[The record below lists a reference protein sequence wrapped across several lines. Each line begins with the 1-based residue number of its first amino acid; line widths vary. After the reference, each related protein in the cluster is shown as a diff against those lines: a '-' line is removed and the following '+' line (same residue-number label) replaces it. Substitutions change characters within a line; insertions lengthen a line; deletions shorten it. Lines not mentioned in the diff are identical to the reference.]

1 MDKDDMVDTGA
12 TVATAAGIRQARRK
26 MYRKI
31 YRTLY
36 AGVPKRVGP
45 IVALGSILSRFT
57 KTAAPYDYTQ
67 IDYEGVIPSMISKEY
82 YEKTAGIGSNL
93 MNFVRGMRSRYN
105 AAKAVKSVAKNNLE
119 ANLSRQNML
128 SKSIKRDYADLEA
141 LKNPAMRRNLGA
153 GYDMYAKKNMDTLAT
168 RTYSNAAELN
178 KLRSEQAGLQARV
191 AETSSPLY
199 AFKAALGR
207 NKTAGI
213 LDSLSKA
220 KYRYNTAS
228 TSKATAIKNYHENLF
243 NEDMLKDMIR
253 QYRQRHSTIYNPNT
267 RYGQR
272 AKLYGEIISAD
283 EGPKLRKQVNRLAT
297 ELRFTRGQQPQ
308 LKELAEKV
316 DSPLYVAKKTLNI

>member
-1 MDKDDMVDTGA
+1 MDRDDRDDMVDTGA

-26 MYRKI
+26 VYQKI

-67 IDYEGVIPSMISKEY
+67 IGYEGVIPSMISKEY

-153 GYDMYAKKNMDTLAT
+153 GYDMYAKKNIDTLAT

-191 AETSSPLY
+191 KETSSPLY

-207 NKTAGI
+207 NKTAAALAPIRKIHKGVLRDM
-213 LDSLSKA
+213 LDYK
-220 KYRYNTAS
+220 RM
-228 TSKATAIKNYHENLF
+228 ATAGWEKQVARNNIHDIIGGIRAGEAAQRASKVAPTATNYKAMMDASGTRNMDSTLYKK
-243 NEDMLKDMIR
+243 L
-253 QYRQRHSTIYNPNT
+253 RH
-267 RYGQR
+267 RYG
-272 AKLYGEIISAD
+272 
-283 EGPKLRKQVNRLAT
+283 
-297 ELRFTRGQQPQ
+297 
-308 LKELAEKV
+308 
-316 DSPLYVAKKTLNI
+316 NI

>member
-1 MDKDDMVDTGA
+1 MDRDDMVDTGA

-26 MYRKI
+26 VYRKI

-67 IDYEGVIPSMISKEY
+67 IGYEGVTPSMISKEY

-153 GYDMYAKKNMDTLAT
+153 GYDMYAKKNIDTLAT

-191 AETSSPLY
+191 KETSSPLY

-207 NKTAGI
+207 NKTAAALAPIRKIHKGVLRDM
-213 LDSLSKA
+213 LDYK
-220 KYRYNTAS
+220 RM
-228 TSKATAIKNYHENLF
+228 ATAGWEKQVARNNIHDIIGGIRAGEAAQRASKVAPTATNYKAMM
-243 NEDMLKDMIR
+243 DASGIR
-253 QYRQRHSTIYNPNT
+253 NMDSSLHKKLRH
-267 RYGQR
+267 RYG
-272 AKLYGEIISAD
+272 
-283 EGPKLRKQVNRLAT
+283 
-297 ELRFTRGQQPQ
+297 
-308 LKELAEKV
+308 
-316 DSPLYVAKKTLNI
+316 NI

>member
-1 MDKDDMVDTGA
+1 MDRDDMVDTGA

-26 MYRKI
+26 VYRKI

-67 IDYEGVIPSMISKEY
+67 IGYEGVIPPMISKEY

-153 GYDMYAKKNMDTLAT
+153 GYDMYAKKNIDTLAT

-191 AETSSPLY
+191 KETSSPLY

-207 NKTAGI
+207 NKTAAALAPIRKMHKGVLQDM
-213 LDSLSKA
+213 LDYK
-220 KYRYNTAS
+220 RM
-228 TSKATAIKNYHENLF
+228 ATAGWEKQVARNNIHDIIGGIRAGEAAQRASKVAPTATNYKAMM
-243 NEDMLKDMIR
+243 DASGIR
-253 QYRQRHSTIYNPNT
+253 NMDSTLYKKLRH
-267 RYGQR
+267 RYG
-272 AKLYGEIISAD
+272 
-283 EGPKLRKQVNRLAT
+283 
-297 ELRFTRGQQPQ
+297 
-308 LKELAEKV
+308 
-316 DSPLYVAKKTLNI
+316 NI

>member
-1 MDKDDMVDTGA
+1 MDRDDMVDTGA

-26 MYRKI
+26 VYRKI

-57 KTAAPYDYTQ
+57 KTAAPYDYPQ
-67 IDYEGVIPSMISKEY
+67 IGYEGVTPSMISKEY

-153 GYDMYAKKNMDTLAT
+153 GYDMYAKKNIDTLAT

-191 AETSSPLY
+191 KETSSPLY

-207 NKTAGI
+207 NKTAAALAPIRKIHKGVLRDM
-213 LDSLSKA
+213 LDYK
-220 KYRYNTAS
+220 RM
-228 TSKATAIKNYHENLF
+228 ATAGWEKQVARNNIHDIIGGIRAGEAAQRASKVAPTATNYKAMM
-243 NEDMLKDMIR
+243 DASGIR
-253 QYRQRHSTIYNPNT
+253 NMDSTLYKKLRH
-267 RYGQR
+267 RYG
-272 AKLYGEIISAD
+272 
-283 EGPKLRKQVNRLAT
+283 
-297 ELRFTRGQQPQ
+297 
-308 LKELAEKV
+308 
-316 DSPLYVAKKTLNI
+316 NI

>member
-1 MDKDDMVDTGA
+1 MDRDDMVDTGA

-26 MYRKI
+26 VYRKI

-67 IDYEGVIPSMISKEY
+67 ISHEGVIPPRISKEY
-82 YEKTAGIGSNL
+82 CEKTAGIGSNL

-119 ANLSRQNML
+119 ATLSRQSML

-153 GYDMYAKKNMDTLAT
+153 GYDMYAKKNIDTLAT

-191 AETSSPLY
+191 KETSSPLY

-207 NKTAGI
+207 NKTAAALAPIRKIHKSVLRDMLDYKRMATAGWEKQVARNNIHDIIGGI
-213 LDSLSKA
+213 RAGEAAQRASKA
-220 KYRYNTAS
+220 MPTATNYKAMMDASGIRNMDS
-228 TSKATAIKNYHENLF
+228 TLYKKL
-243 NEDMLKDMIR
+243 
-253 QYRQRHSTIYNPNT
+253 RH
-267 RYGQR
+267 RYG
-272 AKLYGEIISAD
+272 
-283 EGPKLRKQVNRLAT
+283 
-297 ELRFTRGQQPQ
+297 
-308 LKELAEKV
+308 
-316 DSPLYVAKKTLNI
+316 NI

>member
-1 MDKDDMVDTGA
+1 MDRDDMVDTGA

-26 MYRKI
+26 VYRKI

-67 IDYEGVIPSMISKEY
+67 IGYEGVIPSMISKEY

-153 GYDMYAKKNMDTLAT
+153 GYDMYAKKNIDTLAN

-191 AETSSPLY
+191 KETSSPLY

-207 NKTAGI
+207 NKTAAALAPIRKIHKGVLRDM
-213 LDSLSKA
+213 LDYK
-220 KYRYNTAS
+220 RM
-228 TSKATAIKNYHENLF
+228 ATAGWEKQVARNNIHDIIGGIRAGEAAQRASKVAPTATNYKAMM
-243 NEDMLKDMIR
+243 DASGIR
-253 QYRQRHSTIYNPNT
+253 NMDSSLHKKLRH
-267 RYGQR
+267 RYG
-272 AKLYGEIISAD
+272 
-283 EGPKLRKQVNRLAT
+283 
-297 ELRFTRGQQPQ
+297 
-308 LKELAEKV
+308 
-316 DSPLYVAKKTLNI
+316 NI

>member
-1 MDKDDMVDTGA
+1 MDRDDMVDTGA

-26 MYRKI
+26 VYRKI

-67 IDYEGVIPSMISKEY
+67 IGYEGVMPSMISKEY

-153 GYDMYAKKNMDTLAT
+153 GYDMYAKKNIDTLAT

-191 AETSSPLY
+191 KETSSPLY

-207 NKTAGI
+207 NKTAAALAPIHKIHKGVLRDM
-213 LDSLSKA
+213 LDYK
-220 KYRYNTAS
+220 RM
-228 TSKATAIKNYHENLF
+228 ATAGWEKQVARNNIH
-243 NEDMLKDMIR
+243 DIIGGIR
-253 QYRQRHSTIYNPNT
+253 A
-267 RYGQR
+267 GEAAQR
-272 AKLYGEIISAD
+272 ASKVAPTAQPTIKL
-283 EGPKLRKQVNRLAT
+283 
-297 ELRFTRGQQPQ
+297 
-308 LKELAEKV
+308 
-316 DSPLYVAKKTLNI
+316 

>member
-1 MDKDDMVDTGA
+1 MDRDDMVDTGA

-26 MYRKI
+26 VYRKI

-67 IDYEGVIPSMISKEY
+67 IGYEGVIPSMISKEY

-153 GYDMYAKKNMDTLAT
+153 GYDMYAKKNIDNLAT

-191 AETSSPLY
+191 KETSSPLY

-207 NKTAGI
+207 NKTAAALAPIRKIHKGVLRDMLDYKRMATAGWEKQVARNNIHDIIGGI
-213 LDSLSKA
+213 RAGEAAQRASKA
-220 KYRYNTAS
+220 MPTATNYKAMMDASGIRNMDS
-228 TSKATAIKNYHENLF
+228 TLHKKL
-243 NEDMLKDMIR
+243 
-253 QYRQRHSTIYNPNT
+253 RH
-267 RYGQR
+267 RYG
-272 AKLYGEIISAD
+272 
-283 EGPKLRKQVNRLAT
+283 
-297 ELRFTRGQQPQ
+297 
-308 LKELAEKV
+308 
-316 DSPLYVAKKTLNI
+316 NI

>member
-1 MDKDDMVDTGA
+1 MDRDDMVDTGA

-26 MYRKI
+26 VYRKI

-67 IDYEGVIPSMISKEY
+67 IGYEGVIPPMISKEY

-93 MNFVRGMRSRYN
+93 MNFVRGMKSRYN

-153 GYDMYAKKNMDTLAT
+153 GYDMYAKKNIDTLAT

-191 AETSSPLY
+191 KETSSPLY

-207 NKTAGI
+207 NKTAAALAPIRKIHKGV
-213 LDSLSKA
+213 L
-220 KYRYNTAS
+220 R
-228 TSKATAIKNYHENLF
+228 
-243 NEDMLKDMIR
+243 DMLDYKRMTTAGWEKQVARNNIHDIIGGIR
-253 QYRQRHSTIYNPNT
+253 AGEAAQRASKVAPTATNYKAMMDASGIRNMDSTLHKKLRH
-267 RYGQR
+267 RYG
-272 AKLYGEIISAD
+272 
-283 EGPKLRKQVNRLAT
+283 
-297 ELRFTRGQQPQ
+297 
-308 LKELAEKV
+308 
-316 DSPLYVAKKTLNI
+316 NI

>member
-1 MDKDDMVDTGA
+1 MDRDDMVDTGA

-26 MYRKI
+26 VYRKI

-67 IDYEGVIPSMISKEY
+67 IGYEGVIPSMISKES

-153 GYDMYAKKNMDTLAT
+153 GYDMYAKKNIDTLAT

-191 AETSSPLY
+191 KETSSPLY
-199 AFKAALGR
+199 AFRAALGR
-207 NKTAGI
+207 NKTAAALAPIRKIHKGVLRDM
-213 LDSLSKA
+213 LDYK
-220 KYRYNTAS
+220 RM
-228 TSKATAIKNYHENLF
+228 ATAGWEKQVARNNIHDIIGGIRAGEAAQRASKVAPTATNYKAMM
-243 NEDMLKDMIR
+243 DASGIR
-253 QYRQRHSTIYNPNT
+253 NMDSTLYKKLRH
-267 RYGQR
+267 RYG
-272 AKLYGEIISAD
+272 
-283 EGPKLRKQVNRLAT
+283 
-297 ELRFTRGQQPQ
+297 
-308 LKELAEKV
+308 
-316 DSPLYVAKKTLNI
+316 NI

>member
-1 MDKDDMVDTGA
+1 MDRDDMVDTGA

-26 MYRKI
+26 VYRKI

-67 IDYEGVIPSMISKEY
+67 IGYEGVLPSMISKEY

-105 AAKAVKSVAKNNLE
+105 TAKAVKSVAKNNLE

-141 LKNPAMRRNLGA
+141 WKNPAMRRNLGA
-153 GYDMYAKKNMDTLAT
+153 GYDMYAKKNIDTLAT

-191 AETSSPLY
+191 KETSSPLY

-207 NKTAGI
+207 NKTAAALAPIRKIHKGVLRDM
-213 LDSLSKA
+213 LDYK
-220 KYRYNTAS
+220 RM
-228 TSKATAIKNYHENLF
+228 ATAGWEKQVARNNIHDIIGGIRAGEAAQRASKVAPTATNYKAMM
-243 NEDMLKDMIR
+243 DASGIR
-253 QYRQRHSTIYNPNT
+253 NMDSTLYKKLRH
-267 RYGQR
+267 RYG
-272 AKLYGEIISAD
+272 
-283 EGPKLRKQVNRLAT
+283 
-297 ELRFTRGQQPQ
+297 
-308 LKELAEKV
+308 
-316 DSPLYVAKKTLNI
+316 NI

>member
-1 MDKDDMVDTGA
+1 MDRDDMVDTGA

-26 MYRKI
+26 VYRKI

-67 IDYEGVIPSMISKEY
+67 IGYEGALPSMISKEY

-153 GYDMYAKKNMDTLAT
+153 GYDMYAKKNIDTLAT

-191 AETSSPLY
+191 KETSSPLY

-207 NKTAGI
+207 NKTAAALAPIRKIHKGVLRDMLDYKRMATAGWEKQVARNNIHDIIGGI
-213 LDSLSKA
+213 RAGEAAQRASKA
-220 KYRYNTAS
+220 MPTATNYKAMMDASGIRNMDS
-228 TSKATAIKNYHENLF
+228 TLYKKL
-243 NEDMLKDMIR
+243 
-253 QYRQRHSTIYNPNT
+253 RH
-267 RYGQR
+267 RYG
-272 AKLYGEIISAD
+272 
-283 EGPKLRKQVNRLAT
+283 
-297 ELRFTRGQQPQ
+297 
-308 LKELAEKV
+308 
-316 DSPLYVAKKTLNI
+316 NI

>member
-1 MDKDDMVDTGA
+1 MDRDDMVDTGA

-26 MYRKI
+26 VYRKI

-119 ANLSRQNML
+119 ANLSRQSML

-153 GYDMYAKKNMDTLAT
+153 GYDMYAKKNIDTLAT

-191 AETSSPLY
+191 KETSSPLY

-207 NKTAGI
+207 NKTAAALAPIRKIHKGVLRDM
-213 LDSLSKA
+213 LDYK
-220 KYRYNTAS
+220 RM
-228 TSKATAIKNYHENLF
+228 ATAGWEKQVARNNIHDIIGGIRAGEAAQRASKVAPTAANYKAMM
-243 NEDMLKDMIR
+243 DASGIR
-253 QYRQRHSTIYNPNT
+253 NMDSTLHKKLRH
-267 RYGQR
+267 RYG
-272 AKLYGEIISAD
+272 
-283 EGPKLRKQVNRLAT
+283 
-297 ELRFTRGQQPQ
+297 
-308 LKELAEKV
+308 
-316 DSPLYVAKKTLNI
+316 NI

>member
-1 MDKDDMVDTGA
+1 MDRDDMVDTGA
-12 TVATAAGIRQARRK
+12 TVATAAGILQARRK
-26 MYRKI
+26 VYRKI

-36 AGVPKRVGP
+36 AGVPKRVGH
-45 IVALGSILSRFT
+45 IVALGSILSRLT

-67 IDYEGVIPSMISKEY
+67 IGYGGVMPSMISKEY

-153 GYDMYAKKNMDTLAT
+153 GYDMYAKKNIDTLAT

-191 AETSSPLY
+191 KETSSPLY

-207 NKTAGI
+207 NKTAAALAPIRKIHKGVLRDMLDYKRMATAGWEKQVARNNIHDIIGGI
-213 LDSLSKA
+213 RAGEAAQRASKVA
-220 KYRYNTAS
+220 PTAS
-228 TSKATAIKNYHENLF
+228 NYKAMMDASG
-243 NEDMLKDMIR
+243 IR
-253 QYRQRHSTIYNPNT
+253 NMDSTLYKKLRH
-267 RYGQR
+267 RYG
-272 AKLYGEIISAD
+272 
-283 EGPKLRKQVNRLAT
+283 
-297 ELRFTRGQQPQ
+297 
-308 LKELAEKV
+308 
-316 DSPLYVAKKTLNI
+316 NI

>member
-1 MDKDDMVDTGA
+1 MDRDDMVDTGA

-26 MYRKI
+26 VYRKI

-67 IDYEGVIPSMISKEY
+67 IGYEGVIPSMISKEY

-153 GYDMYAKKNMDTLAT
+153 GYDMYAKKNIDTLAT

-191 AETSSPLY
+191 KETSRPLY

-207 NKTAGI
+207 NKTAAALAPIRKIHKGVLRDM
-213 LDSLSKA
+213 LDYK
-220 KYRYNTAS
+220 RM
-228 TSKATAIKNYHENLF
+228 ATAGWEKQVARNNIHDIIGGIRAGEAAQRASKVAPTATNYKAMM
-243 NEDMLKDMIR
+243 DASGIR
-253 QYRQRHSTIYNPNT
+253 NMDSSLYKKLRH
-267 RYGQR
+267 RYG
-272 AKLYGEIISAD
+272 
-283 EGPKLRKQVNRLAT
+283 
-297 ELRFTRGQQPQ
+297 
-308 LKELAEKV
+308 
-316 DSPLYVAKKTLNI
+316 NI